1 MVTYSNRIMKEKI
14 NDYCKIYQES
24 LVYCHVVQNLQ
35 IGYKFR
41 VHVVHEN
48 ILEHLHIS
56 IQLWQTIW
64 NAESTFMQC
73 KLH

>member
-1 MVTYSNRIMKEKI
+1 MVTYSNRIMKEII
-14 NDYCKIYQES
+14 NDYCKIYQGS
-24 LVYCHVVQNLQ
+24 LVYWHVVQNPQ

-56 IQLWQTIW
+56 NQLWRTIW
-64 NAESTFMQC
+64 NA
-73 KLH
+73 